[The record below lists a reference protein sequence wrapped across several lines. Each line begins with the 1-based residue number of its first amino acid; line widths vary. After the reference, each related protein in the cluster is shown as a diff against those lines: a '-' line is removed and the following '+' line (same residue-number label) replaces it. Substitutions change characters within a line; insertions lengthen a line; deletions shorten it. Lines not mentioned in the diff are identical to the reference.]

1 MTKIEINQFDFLIIK
16 YIPNFGNCSCNVNL
30 VENLLANVII
40 DIVNSAMRTKLIIIE
55 AININTCAE
64 YKPQIN
70 IRHIINVIIDDAN
83 KHIDAYRNI
92 HRSYSNKSEIKFLI
106 SMKISLTI

>member
-1 MTKIEINQFDFLIIK
+1 
-16 YIPNFGNCSCNVNL
+16 
-30 VENLLANVII
+30 
-40 DIVNSAMRTKLIIIE
+40 MRTKVIIIE

-70 IRHIINVIIDDAN
+70 IRHIINVMIDDAN

-92 HRSYSNKSEIKFLI
+92 HRSYSIKS
-106 SMKISLTI
+106 KINLFDFNENITYNITDICETVG